1 MLRIVMIDLAISLIL
16 EGFVLRRQLFVLTII
31 QESQEIQDLQFQIVF
46 LVD

>member
-1 MLRIVMIDLAISLIL
+1 MLRMVMIDLAISLIL